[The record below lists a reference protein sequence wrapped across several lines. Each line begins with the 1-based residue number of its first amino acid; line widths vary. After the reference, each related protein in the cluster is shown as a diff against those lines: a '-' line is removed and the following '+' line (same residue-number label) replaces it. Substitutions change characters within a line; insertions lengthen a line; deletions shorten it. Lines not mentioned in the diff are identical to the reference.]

1 MNKAIL
7 LALFVAVVTVCDAKV
22 VIPLPRDEASD
33 KYIDQVRNAFISVT
47 HFQHIL
53 ESKFVNR
60 RVFNVSVKSYWT

>member
-33 KYIDQVRNAFISVT
+33 KYIDQVRYAFISVA

-53 ESKFVNR
+53 KRKFVNW
-60 RVFNVSVKSYWT
+60 RVFKVSVKSY